1 MDWIQYLLIPLVLS
15 ALMVVILLTGFAYLS
30 YFERKLV
37 ARFTMR
43 YGPNRAGP
51 FGLLQPIADAIKMA
65 FKEELMPAHADK
77 TVYIL
82 APALAVS
89 SALLAW
95 GVIPI
100 AGQGF
105 QLFGYYVPPFIANIN
120 VALLYISAVAS
131 VGTYGVVLAGWA
143 SNNKYS
149 LLGALRTAAQMVSYE
164 LPLGI
169 TLVSLLLVVG
179 SMRMTNFID
188 YQVNHT
194 WLIVLQPL
202 AFIIFFIA
210 GLAEMNRSPF
220 DLPET
225 ENELVSGFMT
235 EYGGIRFAL
244 FFMGEYIHMITTSAI
259 IAALFLGGWHGPF
272 AQQIPF
278 LGVFYL
284 IIKIVAMLFLMIWVR
299 ASVPRVRYDQ
309 LMRFCWKVLVPLSL
323 LNMAVTAIVVTL
335 ANA

>member
-1 MDWIQYLLIPLVLS
+1 MDWIQYLLIPLILS
-15 ALMVVILLTGFAYLS
+15 AFMVVILLGGFAYLS
-30 YFERKLV
+30 YFERKVV

-100 AGQGF
+100 ASQGF

-120 VALLYISAVAS
+120 VALLYISAVTS
-131 VGTYGVVLAGWA
+131 IGIYGIVLAGWA

-149 LLGALRTAAQMVSYE
+149 LLGALRTSAQMVSYE

-188 YQVNHT
+188 YQVNHI
-194 WLIVLQPL
+194 WLIFLQPL

-210 GLAEMNRSPF
+210 GLAELNRSPF

-244 FFMGEYIHMITTSAI
+244 FFMGEYIHMITASAI
-259 IAALFLGGWHGPF
+259 IATLFLGGWHGPF
-272 AQQIPF
+272 AQEVPF
-278 LGVFYL
+278 LGAFYL
-284 IIKIVAMLFLMIWVR
+284 IAKIVLMLFLMIWVR
-299 ASVPRVRYDQ
+299 ASVPRVRYDH
-309 LMRFCWKVLVPLSL
+309 LMSFCWKILVPLSL
-323 LNMAVTAIVVTL
+323 LNVAVTAIVVTV
-335 ANA
+335 AN

>member
-1 MDWIQYLLIPLVLS
+1 MDWIQYLLIPLILS
-15 ALMVVILLTGFAYLS
+15 ALMVVVLLTGFAYLS

-95 GVIPI
+95 GVIPV
-100 AGQGF
+100 ASQGF

-131 VGTYGVVLAGWA
+131 IGTYGIVLAGWA

-149 LLGALRTAAQMVSYE
+149 LLGALRTGAQMVSYE

-169 TLVSLLLVVG
+169 TLVSLLLIVG

-259 IAALFLGGWHGPF
+259 IATLFLGGWHGPF

-284 IIKIVAMLFLMIWVR
+284 IAKIVAMLFLMIWVR
-299 ASVPRVRYDQ
+299 ASIPRVRYDQ
-309 LMRFCWKVLVPLSL
+309 LMRFCWKFLVPLSL
-323 LNMAVTAIVVTL
+323 LNVAVTAIVVTIV
-335 ANA
+335 NA